1 MRRGIDLL
9 LYLMLAAFAVVS
21 FGLKEELASAN
32 SRLERLVQGARRAQV
47 IDRLT
52 GRTLDVETFLSLP
65 NGDEGSLIWILDMD
79 ACSGCFDSVV
89 AWNVVADGL
98 TGRRKAY
105 IVVSGSLSDA
115 AALNLRTARRDSLI
129 HLTQAQVRSQIG
141 SYLPNT
147 KLVLGADQII
157 ELADSRYGGQFCGWN
172 FEALV
177 ARHLDV
183 EVSIPIRDATPRTC
197 PDLDPSE
204 VLGPVHTSP
213 VRSPQTGYSQH
224 AKPE

>member
-1 MRRGIDLL
+1 MRRAIDLL
-9 LYLMLAAFAVVS
+9 LYLLLAAFAITPFV
-21 FGLKEELASAN
+21 LKEELASAN
-32 SRLERLVQGARRAQV
+32 SRLDRLVQGTRRAQV

-65 NGDEGSLIWILDMD
+65 DGEEGSLIWILDMD
-79 ACSGCFDSVV
+79 ACSGCFDSVA
-89 AWNVVADGL
+89 AWNVLAEGL
-98 TGRRKAY
+98 KGRRKAY
-105 IVVSGSLSDA
+105 IVVSGSPSDA

-129 HLTQAQVRSQIG
+129 HLTHAQVRSQIG

-157 ELADSRYGGQFCGWN
+157 ELADSRYSGQFCGWN

-177 ARHLDV
+177 ARHLGV
-183 EVSIPIRDATPRTC
+183 EISIPIRDASPRTS

-213 VRSPQTGYSQH
+213 TRSPQNAHSQQT
-224 AKPE
+224 KPE